1 MSILERIRELK
12 EDRSYDR
19 STFEEIANEIEDE
32 IGPAEMWSIVRV
44 GFTTDE
50 LIENLEFIA
59 READL

>member
-1 MSILERIRELK
+1 MDILERIRELK
-12 EDRSYDR
+12 EGRSYDR
-19 STFEEIANEIEDE
+19 AKFEEIADEIEE
-32 IGPAEMWSIVRV
+32 AIGPAEMWSIVRV